1 MEWSPHGLI
10 ALVYGSI
17 WTAYHHVP
25 GLHDN
30 YMCVH
35 ARMPCGGATVGLPQ
49 DTGLLIKLDAA
60 HASSLHDEQTQE
72 RPVAMA
78 MVNGELTHIVAAMET
93 AESLPCLQGAVLTFQ
108 LLLPQEDKCHCFRKT
123 PREKQL
129 TCPSPIV
136 SLSAG
141 LTFSG
146 ARYQLLPLEVR
157 PHRPQKPREAGSHMF
172 RLRVPLSVW

>member
-35 ARMPCGGATVGLPQ
+35 TRMPCGGATVGLPQ

-108 LLLPQEDKCHCFRKT
+108 LLLPQEDKCHCF
-123 PREKQL
+123 
-129 TCPSPIV
+129 
-136 SLSAG
+136 
-141 LTFSG
+141 
-146 ARYQLLPLEVR
+146 
-157 PHRPQKPREAGSHMF
+157 
-172 RLRVPLSVW
+172 